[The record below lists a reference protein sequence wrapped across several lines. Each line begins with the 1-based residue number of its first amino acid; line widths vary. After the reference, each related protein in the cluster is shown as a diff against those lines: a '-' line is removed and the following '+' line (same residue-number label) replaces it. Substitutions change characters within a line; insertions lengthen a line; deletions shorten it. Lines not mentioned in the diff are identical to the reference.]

1 MAQSDDIWPIAI
13 ALGVGVLLVKN
24 WGLPVVDLVNIG
36 PETKEFTQ
44 ELFNIDPSTYAVD
57 QTGSPNPPPRSWW
70 EAPEEDD
77 QLPIPTTIVPAP
89 GLDSRWTVPTPPVME
104 NVPDP
109 RSPAR
114 VAWQDTNDW
123 FTNPWLYGWFAG
135 AEKILEQA
143 SDKTNQDRF
152 WDEG

>member
-1 MAQSDDIWPIAI
+1 MAQSDDIWPMAI
-13 ALGVGVLLVKN
+13 ALGVGVLLIKN
-24 WGLPVVDLVNIG
+24 WGLPVIDLVNIG

-57 QTGSPNPPPRSWW
+57 QTGSPNPPPRSWG

-114 VAWQDTNDW
+114 VAGQATNDW

>member
-1 MAQSDDIWPIAI
+1 MAKSDDIWPLAI
-13 ALGVGVLLVKN
+13 ALGVGVLLIKN
-24 WGLPVVDLVNIG
+24 WGQPVIDWVNIG
-36 PETKEFTQ
+36 PETKEFT
-44 ELFNIDPSTYAVD
+44 EGVFKIDRSTYAED

-89 GLDSRWTVPTPPVME
+89 GLGGSWAVPTPPIME

-114 VAWQDTNDW
+114 VAGQATNDW

-135 AEKILEQA
+135 AEKILEEA
-143 SDKTNQDRF
+143 SDKTNRDRF

>member
-13 ALGVGVLLVKN
+13 ALGVGVLLIKN
-24 WGLPVVDLVNIG
+24 WGQPVVDLVNIG
-36 PETKEFTQ
+36 PETKEITQ
-44 ELFNIDPSTYAVD
+44 ELFNIDPSTYAED
-57 QTGSPNPPPRSWW
+57 QTGSPNPPPRAWW

-77 QLPIPTTIVPAP
+77 QLPIPTTIVPPPA
-89 GLDSRWTVPTPPVME
+89 LDSRWTVPTPPVME

-114 VAWQDTNDW
+114 VAGQATNDW
-123 FTNPWLYGWFAG
+123 CTNPWLYGWFAG
-135 AEKILEQA
+135 AEKILEEA

-152 WDEG
+152 WHEG

>member
-13 ALGVGVLLVKN
+13 ALGVGVLLIKN
-24 WGLPVVDLVNIG
+24 WGQPVVDLVNIG

-44 ELFNIDPSTYAVD
+44 ELFNIDPSTYAED

-70 EAPEEDD
+70 EGPEEDD

-89 GLDSRWTVPTPPVME
+89 GLNGSWAVPTPPIME
-104 NVPDP
+104 NVPYP

-114 VAWQDTNDW
+114 VAGQATNDW

-135 AEKILEQA
+135 AEKILEEA

>member
-1 MAQSDDIWPIAI
+1 MAQSDDIWPMAI
-13 ALGVGVLLVKN
+13 ALGVGVLLIKN
-24 WGLPVVDLVNIG
+24 WGLPVIYLVNIG

-114 VAWQDTNDW
+114 VAGQATNDW

>member
-1 MAQSDDIWPIAI
+1 MAKSDDIWPIAI
-13 ALGVGVLLVKN
+13 ALGVGVLLIKN
-24 WGLPVVDLVNIG
+24 WGQPVVDLVNIG

-44 ELFNIDPSTYAVD
+44 ELCNIDPSTYAED

-114 VAWQDTNDW
+114 VAGQATNAW

-135 AEKILEQA
+135 AEKIFEEA

-152 WDEG
+152 